1 MTPKL
6 IVVSGPSAVGIGEIV
21 AALFARVPGLV
32 PVVPVTARKMKE
44 GERDGVGFF
53 FFELE
58 GWEEM
63 KRSGDLLETTEFAG
77 NDYGTSRKLVEEQF
91 AQGNSV
97 LMEREL
103 DRAAQIKRS
112 MPEAICVYVEPSEKV
127 LEERLKAVSRSTL
140 ELSLRLQTAAEPAGL
155 KKGKARGCE
164 CHSQPRA
171 FYTRNQT
178 LKAQNSFSYVAITA
192 FITAARNAPS
202 SSLRTPWMVLPPGEQ
217 TRSLSASGCSPLWS
231 SVRAVP
237 ASI

>member
-21 AALFARVPGLV
+21 AALFARIPGLV

-140 ELSLRLQTAAEPAGL
+140 ELSLRLQTAERLHAA
-155 KKGKARGCE
+155 
-164 CHSQPRA
+164 S
-171 FYTRNQT
+171 
-178 LKAQNSFSYVAITA
+178 SFCDRQVCSDDIEAAIRE
-192 FITAARNAPS
+192 IE
-202 SSLRTPWMVLPPGEQ
+202 SLLD
-217 TRSLSASGCSPLWS
+217 
-231 SVRAVP
+231 
-237 ASI
+237 

>member
-1 MTPKL
+1 M
-6 IVVSGPSAVGIGEIV
+6 GIGEIV

-140 ELSLRLQTAAEPAGL
+140 ELSLRLQTAERL
-155 KKGKARGCE
+155 
-164 CHSQPRA
+164 RA
-171 FYTRNQT
+171 
-178 LKAQNSFSYVAITA
+178 ASSFCDRQVCSDDIEAAIRE
-192 FITAARNAPS
+192 IE
-202 SSLRTPWMVLPPGEQ
+202 SLLD
-217 TRSLSASGCSPLWS
+217 
-231 SVRAVP
+231 
-237 ASI
+237 